1 MVKKIYLLAV
11 GLLLLILLIGSP
23 LLKIADTAGILEIKD
38 LGNSTGEG
46 KVYSGT
52 PADEFLNGISLL
64 KDALSDLYTNFM
76 PGYYETVTV
85 WNELEDGLNEP
96 FSSLY
101 SRARSKITADE
112 GTTVTIEKTESDHTE
127 SETEEPLPPDPEKVT
142 SVQSVYLSESS
153 THRYYQVD
161 IAFADGKEVS
171 FLDTAVNLSDEEK
184 AARVKIQAKKLN
196 RIAESNDEVNFYFML
211 LTRMQDTD
219 YYEDIIVGEE
229 STGEYAD
236 LFLSLLNEKIIS
248 EKWDI
253 GSVRDRTERVYLTD
267 HHWTTYGSYLG
278 YRQICGMI
286 CPDFT
291 PVELGEPI
299 DFPKSRFYGS
309 NARISQTLS
318 LWDVFRVYD
327 YDMGPYICNPSWYF
341 ENQVD
346 FLAEQTY
353 LSPDYN
359 IYAIFYPEI
368 YAVKYPENNTGRN
381 LLVIGDSY
389 TQGFAQLLGSAF
401 DTTVIYYYTMY
412 NGMNY
417 NSVIEQYGITDV
429 LFMQFSDRILFDL
442 YGDDVLS
449 SIKVD

>member
-1 MVKKIYLLAV
+1 MIKKIYLAVV
-11 GLLLLILLIGSP
+11 GLLLLILLLGSP
-23 LLKIADTAGILEIKD
+23 LLRIADTAGIVEVKD
-38 LGNSTGEG
+38 LGNSVAEE
-46 KVYSGT
+46 KEYSGT
-52 PADEFLNGISLL
+52 PADGILNGFSRL
-64 KDALSDLYTNFM
+64 KDFLSDIYTNFM
-76 PGYYETVTV
+76 PGYYETVSA
-85 WNELEDGLNEP
+85 WNTLEDNLNAP

-101 SRARSKITADE
+101 SRARSNNSVD
-112 GTTVTIEKTESDHTE
+112 TVTAENMGEADPEQTE
-127 SETEEPLPPDPEKVT
+127 SETEEPLPPDPQKVT
-142 SVQSVYLSESS
+142 SVLSTYLSASQS
-153 THRYYQVD
+153 HRYYQVD
-161 IAFADGKEVS
+161 ITFEDGMEVS
-171 FLDTAVNLSDEEK
+171 FLDTAVNLSDDEK
-184 AARVKIQAKKLN
+184 GERVKTQAEKLN

-229 STGEYAD
+229 STEEYAD
-236 LFLSLLNEKIIS
+236 LFMSMLSEKIIS
-248 EKWDI
+248 EKWDL

-278 YRQICGMI
+278 YRQICDMI

-291 PVELGEPI
+291 PVELGEAI

-309 NARISQTLS
+309 NARLSQNLS

-327 YDMGPYICNPSWYF
+327 YDMGPYVCSPDWNF
-341 ENQVD
+341 GNQVD
-346 FLAEQTY
+346 FLAEQEY

-368 YAVKYPENNTGRN
+368 YTVQYPENNTGRN

-389 TQGFAQLLGSAF
+389 SQGFAQLLGSAF

-412 NGMNY
+412 YGMNY

-449 SIKVD
+449 SIIID